1 MSSAASLLQRLKAA
15 AIPTDHARR
24 IMSLSTLINT
34 FGNGLF
40 MTVEVI
46 YFTLIVGLSP
56 AKVALALSIAGGV
69 ALSVSIPAGH
79 ISDRFGPRNIAS
91 LAMAIEGLLMFV
103 LLSVHTYIP
112 FLLVNMGMAVLGN
125 ISQTMRMAT
134 IAKLGEGE
142 ERVAIRAYQRAVT
155 NFGISLGTVFAGI
168 ALAINTPFAYQL
180 LLAGDALTFILAGYV
195 FLKMPYFEPTVDR
208 GEPVTFQAL
217 RDKRFVG
224 ATALNAINSLHFVL
238 QSVAIPLW
246 VVRETTAPR
255 WWVSVIMMVNTV
267 SVMLFQVTASKGSGP
282 VFSGA
287 KLYRRASLA
296 ISIACILYSM
306 SHGVGVIAASA
317 ILILASA
324 VHVYGELIGSAGSW
338 SIGFGLADERHQGQ
352 YQGVWSLSWGL
363 GGTLGPAFV
372 TAMAITLGQRGWVIM
387 AGIFLING
395 VLMHKLV
402 TRNWLSTPA

>member
-1 MSSAASLLQRLKAA
+1 MNITRGLEQWTARI
-15 AIPTDHARR
+15 IPADHAKRT
-24 IMSLSTLINT
+24 MSLSTLINT

-40 MTVEVI
+40 MTIEVI

-69 ALSVSIPAGH
+69 ALSVSVPAGH
-79 ISDRFGPRNIAS
+79 ISDRFGPRDIAA
-91 LAMAIEGLLMFV
+91 LAMILEGLLMFA
-103 LLSVHTYIP
+103 LLSVHTYLP
-112 FLLVNMGMAVLGN
+112 FLLVNIGMGILGN

-142 ERVAIRAYQRAVT
+142 ERVAIRAYQRAIT

-168 ALAINTPFAYQL
+168 ALAVNTPLGYQL
-180 LLAGDALTFILAGYV
+180 MLAGDAVTFILAGVV
-195 FLKMPYFEPTVDR
+195 FRKMPYMEPTVER
-208 GEPVTFQAL
+208 GEPISFQAL
-217 RDKRFVG
+217 RDKRFVA

-246 VVRETTAPR
+246 VVRETSAPR

-267 SVMLFQVTASKGSGP
+267 AVMLFQVAASRGSGP
-282 VFSGA
+282 IFAGA

-296 ISIACILYSM
+296 IAIACILYST
-306 SHGVGVIAASA
+306 SHGVSAITASA
-317 ILILASA
+317 LLVLASA

-338 SIGFGLADERHQGQ
+338 SIGFGLADEKHQGQ

-372 TAMAITLGQRGWVIM
+372 TLMAITLGQEGWFIM

-395 VLMHKLV
+395 VLMHKLA
-402 TRNWLSTPA
+402 TRSWISTPA

>member
-1 MSSAASLLQRLKAA
+1 MSYSAQQVTQFFTK
-15 AIPTDHARR
+15 AIPADRARR

-69 ALSVSIPAGH
+69 ALSVSVPAGH

-91 LAMAIEGLLMFV
+91 LAMVLEGLFMFA
-103 LLSVHTYIP
+103 LLSVHTYLP
-112 FLLVNMGMAVLGN
+112 FLIVNVGKAVLAN

-142 ERVAIRAYQRAVT
+142 ERVVIRAYQRAVT

-168 ALAINTPFAYQL
+168 SLAINTPLAYQL

-195 FLKMPYFEPTVDR
+195 FLKMPYFEPTVER

-267 SVMLFQVTASKGSGP
+267 AVMIFQVGASKGSGP
-282 VFSGA
+282 VFAGA

-296 ISIACILYSM
+296 ISIACVLYSM
-306 SHGVGVIAASA
+306 SHGVGAIAASS

-387 AGIFLING
+387 AGTFLLNG
-395 VLMHKLV
+395 VLMHRLV
-402 TRNWLSTPA
+402 TGSWSKTPS